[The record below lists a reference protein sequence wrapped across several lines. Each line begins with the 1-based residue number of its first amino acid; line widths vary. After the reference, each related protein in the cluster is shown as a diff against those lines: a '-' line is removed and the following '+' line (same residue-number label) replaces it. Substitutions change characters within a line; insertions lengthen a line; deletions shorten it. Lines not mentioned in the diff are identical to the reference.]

1 VSGGH
6 GHRRAPSRPG
16 EGSTKTQGTTG
27 AQQAK
32 APEASHEPAP
42 RSVIGHPRVG
52 QIGSLAGTLPETL
65 GTLRG
70 YVGQIVRGFVDD
82 GLLTYASSIAFQV
95 LFAIIPF
102 GCFVLALLGFLHLS
116 VVWQSHVAP
125 DLAQHLSPAVYVVVN
140 QAATNV
146 LSHRQLFW
154 LTVGLAIA
162 VWEISGAVR
171 AVMSAMEVVY
181 GQGRGRSIMRGITVS
196 LALSPPVGL
205 CLLTAL
211 LLMRFGFVLYDGD
224 STPLVILLT
233 AVRWVAAAA
242 LICAAV
248 GALVHW
254 APVTRRSLPWVS
266 VGTCAVVVMWLATTA
281 LYGFYL
287 TNFASYGSVF
297 SGLAAVIIL
306 MSYLY
311 ISAVVFLA
319 GTLLDTL
326 VRRDVTAAVTV

>member
-1 VSGGH
+1 M
-6 GHRRAPSRPG
+6 
-16 EGSTKTQGTTG
+16 TG
-27 AQQAK
+27 AQGPK
-32 APEASHEPAP
+32 APEASLAP
-42 RSVIGHPRVG
+42 TQRAAIAHPRVG
-52 QIGSLAGTLPETL
+52 QIGSLANTLPEALGTLP
-65 GTLRG
+65 G
-70 YVGQIVRGFVDD
+70 YLGQIVRGFVDD

-116 VVWQSHVAP
+116 DVWHGHVAP
-125 DLAQHLSPAVYVVVN
+125 DLAGHVSPAVYAVVN

-171 AVMSAMEVVY
+171 AVMSALEVVY
-181 GQGRGRSIMRGITVS
+181 GDERGRSITRGIMVS
-196 LALSPPVGL
+196 LALSPLVGL
-205 CLLTAL
+205 CLLGAL
-211 LLMRFGFVLYDGD
+211 LLMRFGFVIYSGD

-254 APVTRRSLPWVS
+254 APVTRRPLPWVS

-287 TNFASYGSVF
+287 TDFASYGSVF

-326 VRRDVTAAVTV
+326 VRRDVSAAVSVAH

>member
-1 VSGGH
+1 M
-6 GHRRAPSRPG
+6 
-16 EGSTKTQGTTG
+16 TG
-27 AQQAK
+27 AQVTK
-32 APEASHEPAP
+32 APDGGSPAP
-42 RSVIGHPRVG
+42 APGPSHRPANAHPRVG
-52 QIGSLAGTLPETL
+52 QIGALASTIPEAL

-70 YVGQIVRGFVDD
+70 YVGQIVRGFEDD

-102 GCFVLALLGFLHLS
+102 GCFVLALLGFMHLS
-116 VVWQSHVAP
+116 DVWQDHVAP
-125 DLAQHLSPAVYVVVN
+125 DLARHVSPAVYTVVN

-146 LSHRQLFW
+146 LSHRQVFW

-162 VWEISGAVR
+162 LWEISGAVR
-171 AVMSAMEVVY
+171 AVMSALAVVY
-181 GQGRGRSIMRGITVS
+181 GDGRGRSIMRGIAVS
-196 LALSPPVGL
+196 LALSPLVGL
-205 CLLTAL
+205 CLLGAV
-211 LLMRFGFVLYDGD
+211 LLMRFGFVIYSGD

-233 AVRWVAAAA
+233 LVRWGTAAA
-242 LICAAV
+242 LICVAV

-254 APVTRRSLPWVS
+254 APVTRRPLPWVS
-266 VGTCAVVVMWLATTA
+266 VGTCAIVVMWLATTA

-287 TNFASYGSVF
+287 TDFASYGSVF

-319 GTLLDTL
+319 GTLLDRL
-326 VRRDVTAAVTV
+326 VRRDVTAAVAG